1 MVTLAEWPS
10 ESSYRREDFG
20 GGSICSRFVNL
31 GLRATVRPAIG
42 VWAQY
47 PTLPWPYFAVD
58 YAGWLVRPPIGT
70 RIKPVRLP
78 RTKGLWIDRSNHDG
92 AGVILYLHGGA
103 FMTCRSRIHRRLIA
117 QVSGAAAAPALAV
130 DYRMMP
136 KHSTR
141 DAIDDCVDGYRWL
154 LDRGYSGRQ
163 IVLAG
168 DSAGGYLV
176 FAVASRLAELGWPGP
191 AGIVALSPMTDTDP
205 ARKLGHTNA
214 RTCAVFPRSAL
225 PAFRDFA
232 DAVDR
237 RLLPERPG
245 QFSPVDAD
253 LSVMPP
259 TLIQVSSTE
268 ILYPDAVLMVQRL
281 AEAGARCVLQVW
293 DGQPHVFQAG
303 AGVIP
308 EADRAIAKIG
318 TFIREELR
326 GIRAV
331 PPRSNK
337 PSLHQL
343 RDPCRRDPA
352 RGGRTPANPARRR

>member
-1 MVTLAEWPS
+1 MMTVAEWPFESWPS

-20 GGSICSRFVNL
+20 GGSVCSRFVNL
-31 GLRATVRPAIG
+31 GLRATVRPVID

-47 PTLPWPYFAVD
+47 PALPWPYFAVD
-58 YAGWLVRPPIGT
+58 YAGWLVRPSIGT
-70 RIKPVRLP
+70 RINRVQLP
-78 RTKGLWIDRSNHDG
+78 RAKGLWIDRSNHDG

-191 AGIVALSPMTDTDP
+191 AGIVAMSPLTDTDP

-214 RTCAVFPRSAL
+214 RTCSVFPRSAL
-225 PAFRDFA
+225 LAFRDFA

-237 RLLPERPG
+237 RLVPEQPG
-245 QFSPVDAD
+245 RVWFSPVDAD
-253 LSVMPP
+253 LSMMPP
-259 TLIQVSSTE
+259 TLIQASSTE
-268 ILYPDAVLMVQRL
+268 ILYPDAVLMAQRI

-308 EADRAIAKIG
+308 EADRAIAQIG
-318 TFIREELR
+318 AFIRQELP

-331 PPRSNK
+331 PPRPHK
-337 PSLHQL
+337 PLL
-343 RDPCRRDPA
+343 RTA
-352 RGGRTPANPARRR
+352 WTSI

>member
-1 MVTLAEWPS
+1 MVTVAEWPS

-20 GGSICSRFVNL
+20 GGSVCSRFVNL
-31 GLRATVRPAIG
+31 GLRATVRPVIG

-47 PTLPWPYFAVD
+47 PALPWPYFAVD
-58 YAGWLVRPPIGT
+58 YAGWLVRPPISA
-70 RIKPVRLP
+70 RINRVQLP
-78 RTKGLWIDRSNHDG
+78 RAKGLWIDRSNHDG

-141 DAIDDCVDGYRWL
+141 DATDDCVDGYRWL

-191 AGIVALSPMTDTDP
+191 AGIVAMSPLTDTDP
-205 ARKLGHTNA
+205 ARKLRHTNA
-214 RTCAVFPRSAL
+214 HTCSVFPRSAL
-225 PAFRDFA
+225 LAFRDFA
-232 DAVDR
+232 DAADR
-237 RLLPERPG
+237 RLVPERSG
-245 QFSPVDAD
+245 RFSPVDAD

-259 TLIQVSSTE
+259 TLIQASSTE
-268 ILYPDAVLMVQRL
+268 ILYPDAVLMAQRL

-308 EADRAIAKIG
+308 EADRAIAQIG
-318 TFIREELR
+318 AFIRQELP

-331 PPRSNK
+331 PPRPHK
-337 PSLHQL
+337 PLL
-343 RDPCRRDPA
+343 RTA
-352 RGGRTPANPARRR
+352 

>member
-1 MVTLAEWPS
+1 
-10 ESSYRREDFG
+10 
-20 GGSICSRFVNL
+20 
-31 GLRATVRPAIG
+31 
-42 VWAQY
+42 
-47 PTLPWPYFAVD
+47 
-58 YAGWLVRPPIGT
+58 
-70 RIKPVRLP
+70 
-78 RTKGLWIDRSNHDG
+78 
-92 AGVILYLHGGA
+92 
-103 FMTCRSRIHRRLIA
+103 MTCRSRIHRRLIA

-136 KHSTR
+136 KHSMR

-191 AGIVALSPMTDTDP
+191 AGTDPDP
-205 ARKLGHTNA
+205 ARKPGHINA

-237 RLLPERPG
+237 RLIPERPG
-245 QFSPVDAD
+245 RFSPVDAD

-268 ILYPDAVLMVQRL
+268 ILYPDAVLMAQLL
-281 AEAGARCVLQVW
+281 AEACAHCVLQVW

-308 EADRAIAKIG
+308 EADRAIAKID
-318 TFIREELR
+318 TFVREELR

-331 PPRSNK
+331 PPRSHK

-343 RDPCRRDPA
+343 IHPCRRDPA
-352 RGGRTPANPARRR
+352 RGGRTSADPARRR